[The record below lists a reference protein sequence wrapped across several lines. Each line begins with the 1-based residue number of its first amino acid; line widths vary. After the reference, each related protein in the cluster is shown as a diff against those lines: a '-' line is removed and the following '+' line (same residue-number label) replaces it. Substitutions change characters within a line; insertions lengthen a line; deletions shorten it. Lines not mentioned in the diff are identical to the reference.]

1 MGATR
6 RIYNY
11 TTKETEE
18 LIEGVLAER
27 KSGYGICYNYMIER
41 WLLMGIARDGD
52 DEQKEKA
59 REILMKRFKTTI

>member
-1 MGATR
+1 MAATR

-11 TTKETEE
+11 TSIESEK
-18 LIEGVLAER
+18 LIEGVLADR
-27 KSGYGICYNYMIER
+27 KKGYGICYNYMIER

-59 REILMKRFKTTI
+59 LEILRTRFKTEF